1 MKALDEIISRRYPE
15 LMGRIEELKGKNGQS
30 TEDILLKTD
39 VLRNSSVLDVLSE
52 FYRIEKIE
60 SIPEDHIDYEL
71 IKQFPISFAKKFR
84 ILPIKKNN
92 GMLKVVFAPPQE
104 LYALDEV
111 RSRFNCSLKTYIALE
126 QVLNDTINRVYE
138 QAKDVVSEDINEG
151 SGLSDMEFTE
161 PQDLIEAEDE
171 APIIKFINTLL
182 FQAVREHASDI
193 HIECFEKEVLIRF
206 RKDGILHD
214 VTKVPK
220 TVQSSVISRVKIMS
234 ELDIAEKRKP
244 QDGSIRLK
252 IGGRDIDVRV
262 STVPTS
268 WGESV
273 VMRLLYRSSVLMSFE
288 QLGLEGEKL
297 KLVESLTQRPHGIIL
312 VTGPTGSGKTTSL
325 YAALQRINLPDKK
338 IITIEDPVE
347 YQIQGINQI
356 QVNTRVDLTFA
367 NGLRSILRQDP
378 DVILVGEIRDR
389 ETADISMN
397 ASLTGH
403 LVFSTLHTNDSV
415 SAVTRLADMGVES
428 FLIASTLSAVIA
440 QRLVR
445 LLCNHCKEQYVPLD
459 EELDR
464 IELPR
469 ESCQEGKI
477 YRVKGCHECM
487 GTGFSGRIAIFEI
500 LLIDDEFKNTI
511 LTHPDAATLKET
523 ALRKGL
529 VTLRMDGADK
539 VANGMTSIDE
549 VLRVTEEVVEL
560 ASTGTI
566 GI

>member
-1 MKALDEIISRRYPE
+1 MKALDKIIGRRYPE
-15 LMGRIEELKGKNGQS
+15 VMGRIEELKGKNGRN

-39 VLRNSSVLDVLSE
+39 VLKDSPALDVLSE
-52 FYRIEKIE
+52 FYGVGKIE
-60 SIPEDHIDYEL
+60 SIPEDDIDYEL
-71 IKQFPISFAKKFR
+71 IKQFPISFAKRFR
-84 ILPIKKNN
+84 ILPINKDN
-92 GMLKVVFAPPQE
+92 GTLKVVFAPPQE

-111 RSRFNCSLKTYIALE
+111 RSRFNCSLETYITLE
-126 QVLNDTINRVYE
+126 RVLTDSINRIYE
-138 QAKDVVSEDINEG
+138 QGKDIVSEDINEG

-193 HIECFEKEVLIRF
+193 HIECFEKEVLVRF

-234 ELDIAEKRKP
+234 ELDIAERRKP

-288 QLGLEGEKL
+288 QLGLEGKKL
-297 KLVESLTQRPHGIIL
+297 ETVESLIKRPHGIIL

-356 QVNTRVDLTFA
+356 QVNTKVDLTFA
-367 NGLRSILRQDP
+367 NGLRSVLRQDP

-445 LLCNHCKEQYVPLD
+445 VLCTRCREQYVPID
-459 EELDR
+459 EEVSR
-464 IELPR
+464 IGLAR
-469 ESCQEGKI
+469 EACPEGKI
-477 YRVKGCHECM
+477 YRAKGCQECM
-487 GTGFSGRIAIFEI
+487 ETGFSGRIAIFEI
-500 LLIDDEFKNTI
+500 LIIDDELKNTI
-511 LTHPDAATLKET
+511 LTHPDSSTLKEK
-523 ALRKGL
+523 ALRNGL
-529 VTLRMDGADK
+529 ITLRMDGADK
-539 VANGMTSIDE
+539 VAKGITSIDE
-549 VLRVTEEVVEL
+549 VLRVTEEEL
-560 ASTGTI
+560 AES
-566 GI
+566 

>member
-15 LMGRIEELKGKNGQS
+15 VMGRIEELKGKNGRN

-39 VLRNSSVLDVLSE
+39 ILKDSPALDVLSE
-52 FYRIEKIE
+52 FYGIEKIE
-60 SIPEDHIDYEL
+60 SIPEDDIDYEL

-84 ILPIKKNN
+84 ILPINKDN
-92 GMLKVVFAPPQE
+92 GTLKVVFAPPQE

-111 RSRFNCSLKTYIALE
+111 RSRFNCSLETYITLE
-126 QVLNDTINRVYE
+126 RILNDSINRVYE
-138 QAKDVVSEDINEG
+138 QGKDVVSGDMNDG

-193 HIECFEKEVLIRF
+193 HIECFEKEVLVRF

-234 ELDIAEKRKP
+234 ELDIAERRKP

-288 QLGLEGEKL
+288 QLGLEGKKL
-297 KLVESLTQRPHGIIL
+297 ELLESLARRPHGIIL

-356 QVNTRVDLTFA
+356 QVNTKVGLTFA

-428 FLIASTLSAVIA
+428 FLIASTLSAVVA

-445 LLCNHCKEQYVPLD
+445 ILCTQCKEQYVPLG
-459 EELDR
+459 EELTR
-464 IELPR
+464 IGLAR
-469 ESCQEGKI
+469 EFCPEGKI
-477 YRVKGCHECM
+477 YRARGCHECM
-487 GTGFSGRIAIFEI
+487 ETGFSGRIAIFEI
-500 LLIDDEFKNTI
+500 LLIDDELKNAVLI
-511 LTHPDAATLKET
+511 NPDSATLKEK
-523 ALRKGL
+523 ALRNGL
-529 VTLRMDGADK
+529 VSLRMDGADK
-539 VANGMTSIDE
+539 VAKGITSIDE
-549 VLRVTEEVVEL
+549 VLRVTEEVL
-560 ASTGTI
+560 AES
-566 GI
+566 